1 MNGRVISPRELARRL
16 TRERDDARD
25 AKLAAREVD
34 SLDAWQG
41 SERGESFED
50 NRGHPIDSDYE

>member
-34 SLDAWQG
+34 SLDAWLG
-41 SERGESFED
+41 SDIGERFAD
-50 NRGHPIDSDYE
+50 NRGHGPDAEE